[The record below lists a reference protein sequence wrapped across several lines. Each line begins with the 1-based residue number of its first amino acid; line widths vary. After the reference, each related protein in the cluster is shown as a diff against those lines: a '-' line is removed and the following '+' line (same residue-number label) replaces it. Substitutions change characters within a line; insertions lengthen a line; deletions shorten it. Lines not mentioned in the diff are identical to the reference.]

1 MSFGAYIISF
11 ADNDPEKR
19 AARFEVHNI
28 QLNEWLENTDIDINV
43 VAMNYQPGDHHP
55 DPRVIYHDT
64 APRKCSAARHEAFR
78 LFYASDYDWGVIMDN
93 DAMLY
98 HSPQHNSA
106 YKIIEEMQDHLQ
118 DYKELG
124 IFFPINPAKSPFT
137 DLLADHAHQ
146 TRHVFRRNMDLK
158 GSLMFVKNFVKQG
171 LPAPY
176 PDPEFDW
183 CEDGKLALDTV
194 ALGHTVM
201 VCENLVLKEMGLSSS
216 SFATAEVDRKPFMQE
231 ANRRIVEKFN
241 DPLLTMKSGESH
253 LLDSKKWVRREWAG
267 RPESLSRLKRPEPND
282 MFEW

>member
-19 AARFEVHNI
+19 KARFEVHNT
-28 QLNEWLENTDIDINV
+28 QLNEWLEHTDINIHV
-43 VAMNYQPGDHHP
+43 VAMNYQPGDHHS

-78 LFYASDYDWGVIMDN
+78 LFYESDYDWGVIMDN

-98 HSPQHNSA
+98 SAPQHNSS
-106 YKIIEEMQDHLQ
+106 YKIIEEMRDHLE

-137 DLLADHAHQ
+137 ALLADEDHQ
-146 TRHVFRRNMDLK
+146 KRHVFKRNMDLK
-158 GSLMFVKNFVKQG
+158 GSLMFVKNFAKLG
-171 LPAPY
+171 LSCPY

-194 ALGHTVM
+194 DMGYTVM

-216 SFATAEVDRKPFMQE
+216 SFATAEIDRKPFMKA
-231 ANRRIVEKFN
+231 ANENIVKKFD
-241 DPLLTMKSGESH
+241 DPLLTMKPNDSH
-253 LLDSKKWVRREWAG
+253 LLDSKKWVEKRWGAKRKFLSIGKAG
-267 RPESLSRLKRPEPND
+267 DNTDL
-282 MFEW
+282 FQF